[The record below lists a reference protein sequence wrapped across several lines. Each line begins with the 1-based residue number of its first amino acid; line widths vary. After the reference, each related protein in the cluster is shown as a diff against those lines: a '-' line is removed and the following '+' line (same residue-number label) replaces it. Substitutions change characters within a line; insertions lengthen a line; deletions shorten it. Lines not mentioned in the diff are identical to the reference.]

1 MAEIS
6 PSLETPWKPCL
17 VLCYGHHSWRL
28 SLRPLLQTCGLTTI
42 DLLTEDYWTDWNGA
56 IMVPHAGSLVAR
68 IFANIFV
75 WSILVYGLFFIAI
88 YKVSLG

>member
-1 MAEIS
+1 M
-6 PSLETPWKPCL
+6 
-17 VLCYGHHSWRL
+17 
-28 SLRPLLQTCGLTTI
+28 PLLQTLELTTI
-42 DLLTEDYWTDWNGA
+42 DLLTEKCWTDWNGA